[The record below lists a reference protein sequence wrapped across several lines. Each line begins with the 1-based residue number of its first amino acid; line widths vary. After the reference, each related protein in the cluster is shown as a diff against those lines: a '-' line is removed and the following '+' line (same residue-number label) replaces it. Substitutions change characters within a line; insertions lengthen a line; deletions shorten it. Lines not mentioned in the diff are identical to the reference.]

1 MVKKKYQYYFFLKKP
16 LIHNHIYLIIYVRD
30 NTERKESMK
39 KNKFKQ
45 IKIQHYGGSRIPQE
59 NRQEGLFYF
68 EFRSHDCDLGY
79 NIERSVVVN
88 NVGSLIADRDILN
101 DAAELGISDGTWL
114 DEENLYDV
122 YENVLY
128 VDFDETSNK
137 LLSTVNLQDGAFI
150 VIDSDKPDEI
160 YLSIRGC
167 SKLYAKS
174 KYDCV
179 QALQDFLRTVCNVC
193 WCTSCKSAL
202 YPTTAYEI
210 EGETLLYCPECQK
223 LESDFAIIK
232 DYYKSKDV
240 YLINFYDETGNR
252 NYLSE
257 TFGSINKL
265 MWFDEAKDAQE
276 YFSGWIINHPSIKT
290 NSMELCKVIKYDLKK

>member
-1 MVKKKYQYYFFLKKP
+1 M
-16 LIHNHIYLIIYVRD
+16 R
-30 NTERKESMK
+30 

-45 IKIQHYGGSRIPQE
+45 IRLQHYGGSRIPQE
-59 NRQEGLFYF
+59 ERKDNLYYF

-101 DAAELGISDGTWL
+101 DAVELGISDGTWL
-114 DEENLYDV
+114 DEENLRDV

-128 VDFDETSNK
+128 VNFDGLESK

-150 VIDSDKPDEI
+150 VIDADKQDEI

-179 QALQDFLRTVCNVC
+179 QALQDFLQTICNVC
-193 WCTSCKSAL
+193 WCTSCGCNI

-210 EGETLLYCPECQK
+210 NGETLLYCPECQK

-232 DYYKSKDV
+232 DYYKSKEV
-240 YLINFYDETGNR
+240 YLISFYDKKGNR

-257 TFGSINKL
+257 SFGSINKL
-265 MWFDEAKDAQE
+265 MWFDEAEDAQE
-276 YFSGWIINHPSIKT
+276 YFNAWLSKHPNIEANT
-290 NSMELCKVIKYDLKK
+290 MELIKVIKYDLKTDKE